1 MGICHSLGPKSAVF
15 PHMQWG
21 AVGISLHVTGAVG
34 WAAWMGQQHSRVK
47 DRDLGRP
54 PRAEFHISVPC
65 IATAVAQ
72 WFLLNSGGTR
82 AHVLHIHSFRA
93 HCREQHAFLSS
104 KALLKQCRVCILKR
118 YGHNLSVGEQPRW
131 KQLQTFVCKLLSLEI
146 GREYRF
152 TRIPL
157 GLRAFTFA
165 NSLFGTEFEKRPKPP
180 TAPSKRDKGDV
191 KSPFSGCFAI

>member
-21 AVGISLHVTGAVG
+21 AVGISLRVTGAVG

-54 PRAEFHISVPC
+54 PRAEFPISVPC
-65 IATAVAQ
+65 IATAVVQ

-82 AHVLHIHSFRA
+82 AHVLHIHLFRA

-104 KALLKQCRVCILKR
+104 KALLKQCRVCIFEALWPQ
-118 YGHNLSVGEQPRW
+118 SVSGRAATMETASDVCMQTPQPGDRTGIQIHSNPSW
-131 KQLQTFVCKLLSLEI
+131 APCIYICKFLIRNGVRKTPQTSH
-146 GREYRF
+146 
-152 TRIPL
+152 
-157 GLRAFTFA
+157 
-165 NSLFGTEFEKRPKPP
+165 
-180 TAPSKRDKGDV
+180 
-191 KSPFSGCFAI
+191 SPF